1 MAIRLG
7 VIADDFTGATDIASF
22 LAAAGWRVTQVN
34 GVPTQ
39 ALSTPADAVVVSL
52 KTRSCPAQE
61 AVSLSLQSACWLR
74 EQGCEQLYFK
84 YCSTFDSTAQ
94 GNIGPVTDALLA
106 ETGQTMAVL
115 CPALPVNGR
124 TVVHGYLFVF
134 DQLLSESSLRHH
146 PVTPM
151 TDANLLRLMDAQS
164 AGQTGLLPLA
174 SIRQGQ
180 AAIRQRLEVLQLQG
194 CRYVVADTL
203 DENDLAALA
212 AALPASVL
220 LTGGSGLGGAIAA
233 HATGQHAAAQTRET
247 PPRAGRGVVLSG
259 SCSQMTNRQVAWYQQ
274 HAPARELDIARCRQN
289 AEDYAREMAQWVSAQ
304 PDFPAPLL
312 YATDAP
318 DVVQRLRQ
326 RYPGEDTGAMIEAC
340 FARIATLLCEQG
352 FSKFIVAGGETS
364 SLIAQKLGV
373 TAFTLGDTIAPG
385 VPWVRDLHR
394 PLWLALKS
402 GNFGT
407 TDFFSKAQE
416 LYHD

>member
-1 MAIRLG
+1 MRLG

-22 LAAAGWRVTQVN
+22 IAAAWRVVQLN

-39 ALSTPADAVVVSL
+39 PLSTPADAVVISL
-52 KTRSCPAQE
+52 KTRSCPATE
-61 AVSLSLQSACWLR
+61 AVALSLQGARWLR
-74 EQGCEQLYFK
+74 EQGCDQLYFK
-84 YCSTFDSTAQ
+84 YCSTFDSTAH

-106 ETGQTMAVL
+106 ETGQPLAVL

-164 AGQTGLLPLA
+164 AWQTGLLPLA
-174 SIRQGQ
+174 CIRHGQ
-180 AAIRQRLEVLQLQG
+180 AAIRQHLETLQQQG

-203 DENDLAALA
+203 DSQDLAALA

-233 HATGQHAAAQTRET
+233 HATGQRAATQPQET

-259 SCSQMTNRQVAWYQQ
+259 SCSQMTNQQVARYRQQ
-274 HAPARELDIARCRQN
+274 APALDIDRCRHDPD
-289 AEDYAREMAQWVSAQ
+289 AYARALAEWVRDQ
-304 PDFPAPLL
+304 PDATAPLL

-318 DVVQRLRQ
+318 DEVQRLRQ
-326 RYPGEDTGAMIEAC
+326 RYPGEDIGAMIEAC
-340 FARIATLLCEQG
+340 FARIATLLCQQG
-352 FSKFIVAGGETS
+352 FCKFIVAGVETS
-364 SLIAQKLGV
+364 SLIAQQLGV
-373 TAFTLGDTIAPG
+373 TGFDLGQTIAPG
-385 VPWVRDLHR
+385 VPLVRDLQR

-402 GNFGT
+402 GNFGDP
-407 TDFFSKAQE
+407 DFFSKAQE

>member
-203 DENDLAALA
+203 DENDLA
-212 AALPASVL
+212 
-220 LTGGSGLGGAIAA
+220 
-233 HATGQHAAAQTRET
+233 
-247 PPRAGRGVVLSG
+247 GRGVVLSG

-326 RYPGEDTGAMIEAC
+326 RYPGEDIGAMIEAC